1 MGGLHVVHD
10 REVKTG
16 LFEPFIFSSF
26 SSFYQDRLGTN
37 IGKGTQKQTV
47 LLQELRAS
55 LGLCPQFD
63 VLYDEMTA
71 GQQLMLYGCMAGA

>member
-1 MGGLHVVHD
+1 VHD
-10 REVKTG
+10 RE
-16 LFEPFIFSSF
+16 
-26 SSFYQDRLGTN
+26 
-37 IGKGTQKQTV
+37 
-47 LLQELRAS
+47 ELRAS